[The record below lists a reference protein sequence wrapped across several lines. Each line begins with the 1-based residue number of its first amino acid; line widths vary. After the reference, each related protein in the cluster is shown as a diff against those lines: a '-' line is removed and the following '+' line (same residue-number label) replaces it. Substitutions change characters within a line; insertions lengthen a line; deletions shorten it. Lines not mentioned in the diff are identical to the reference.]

1 MQFKPINREWVK
13 NAAIVFLA
21 VLLVLTFFSN
31 TIMNRT
37 LPEVATQYVT
47 SGTVTARVRGTGTVV
62 ANGSHQVKA
71 ESTREIRSVM
81 VRVGQEVNAGD
92 VLFIL
97 GEGDAD
103 DLDAAQE
110 QLRQLQIS
118 YQRAAINSPTFNYT
132 AAQRRIDAAKKAYD
146 EAQAAANAAKAEIP
160 QGDQDEIDQA
170 KAKWKQAEEQLEQQ
184 RASFE
189 ERRQKALERVTEAQ
203 KKVDELRAA
212 AEANPSSAPES
223 NGAGENTQP
232 PASPPQ
238 NTAESVPSPE
248 VTTDPPK
255 ETNSPPP
262 EETGD
267 PASSTPEPV
276 ASALTASSD
285 GNYRISL
292 LTVGDPSPSPDVEK
306 EPTELEKAEQEL
318 ADAKL
323 ALELMDETTDP
334 SIKIATDIR
343 DDAKAEWERLTQN
356 PSSPEVA
363 AYRAA
368 QAAADEA
375 LAAYQQLQDELDA
388 QKESDNKSQAL
399 AGLDMADIAAQIE
412 RQKKIIE
419 ELAGGDGNQV
429 LANVSGTVESIEC
442 TAGDTVMEDG
452 VLCTIEV
459 PDMGYTLSFS
469 VTNDQARRLSP
480 GDTASVTNYYWGSQI
495 NATLSTIR
503 VDPEKPQ
510 TNKMLT
516 FDLDGDVSAGSEI
529 TLSVGQRSAGYDTIV
544 PNSAIR
550 SDSNG
555 SFVLI
560 VESKSSP
567 LGNRYIARRVDV
579 EVLAAD
585 DINSAVTGDLSAYSY
600 VITTSN
606 APVNNGDMV
615 RMADT

>member
-1 MQFKPINREWVK
+1 MQFKPKNREWVK
-13 NAAIVFLA
+13 NAAIIFLA

-97 GEGDAD
+97 GEGDAE

-110 QLRQLQIS
+110 ELRQLQIS
-118 YQRAAINSPTFNYT
+118 YQRAAINSPTFNYSTEERKLKSAEEEYNAAKSLEEAALKALEEGSGIPQEKLDAALTKLQEAKDIYESLSQQTDAKLNELKEAVNKALQEYNNLRKELGLPEASSPAEALDQSDEYITTVATRSTGTRLVLLAAEPTESLTDTLGEADSSSPSSAAPTTEPSQQVTNPPQKDELDPEAQERLEKARQALADAQLALQSATFPELT
-132 AAQRRIDAAKKAYD
+132 AAQQYVDYCQQEYD
-146 EAQAAANAAKAEIP
+146 TLLSYGGTLRDDYEAAKAAR
-160 QGDQDEIDQA
+160 QT
-170 KAKWKQAEEQLEQQ
+170 AEENYLTL
-184 RASFE
+184 
-189 ERRQKALERVTEAQ
+189 KDAL
-203 KKVDELRAA
+203 D
-212 AEANPSSAPES
+212 S
-223 NGAGENTQP
+223 
-232 PASPPQ
+232 
-238 NTAESVPSPE
+238 
-248 VTTDPPK
+248 
-255 ETNSPPP
+255 
-262 EETGD
+262 
-267 PASSTPEPV
+267 
-276 ASALTASSD
+276 
-285 GNYRISL
+285 
-292 LTVGDPSPSPDVEK
+292 
-306 EPTELEKAEQEL
+306 
-318 ADAKL
+318 
-323 ALELMDETTDP
+323 
-334 SIKIATDIR
+334 
-343 DDAKAEWERLTQN
+343 
-356 PSSPEVA
+356 
-363 AYRAA
+363 
-368 QAAADEA
+368 
-375 LAAYQQLQDELDA
+375 

-412 RQKKIIE
+412 RQKKKIE
-419 ELAGGDGNQV
+419 ELAGGDTNQV
-429 LANVSGTVESIEC
+429 TANVSGTVESIEC

-452 VLCTIEV
+452 ILCTIEV

-469 VTNDQARRLSP
+469 VTNDQARRLTP

-495 NATLSTIR
+495 DATLSTIR

-510 TNKMLT
+510 TNKLLT
-516 FDLDGDVSAGSEI
+516 FDLEGDVSAGAEI

-550 SDSNG
+550 SDTNG

-585 DINSAVTGDLSAYSY
+585 DVNSAVTGDLSDYSY

-606 APVNNGDMV
+606 APVNSGDMV